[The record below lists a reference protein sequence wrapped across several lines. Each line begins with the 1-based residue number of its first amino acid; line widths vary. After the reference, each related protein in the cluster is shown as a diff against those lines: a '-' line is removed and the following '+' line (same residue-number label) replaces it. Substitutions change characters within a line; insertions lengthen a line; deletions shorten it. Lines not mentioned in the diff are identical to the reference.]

1 MKISLVVCNV
11 CQDPKKPTRQYRV
24 ASEGRSMVAD
34 LCKEDGAPI
43 EQLFEKQPTTTRTRR
58 QQSQVTSMEEIE
70 RLKNKGTKKP

>member
-1 MKISLVVCNV
+1 
-11 CQDPKKPTRQYRV
+11 
-24 ASEGRSMVAD
+24 MVAD